1 MDDPHALGTTT
12 LTVKVKSEYWRP
24 SAASSRAKLCRQSSV
39 CVGGIT
45 TTNFSHHDASSCAPG
60 LNGPYCESC
69 VDTGAYLDTSLV
81 ACRPCLNVFAFF
93 GVVLGVVVGCIML
106 IVLEFAVFAPDPHL
120 VATSR
125 LRLFC
130 LQVAAA
136 PSSVLKTV
144 SACASHVSNH
154 PCIVRLCNAA
164 EAITL
169 PVKLKLLLG
178 FALITAQIGDVY
190 QVLYPPDYQS
200 LTHRIFSP
208 LRLDL
213 FGWIS
218 GLHLRC
224 LGIDSLQAKL
234 LVYSLLPLGLCVA
247 ASTIAWVRCHSLVPA
262 LGFVLSVAYLF
273 YPSVSMARTDV
284 IRSSA
289 HPTQPAVQPSSL
301 CRPVASLGFQTLGE
315 CDCFEQ
321 VDNEPPICFLPAD
334 YSVQCSGDHAPGDL
348 LSLGVLAILIYGIGV
363 PVLYLCLL
371 FSCRN
376 AIRSETKTPLS
387 DALSFLH
394 TSLHPWAL
402 FWPIVEALRTILL
415 TGFLALVVPGHIF
428 QLLCGL
434 LVAFA
439 FAILQVWCAPY
450 RTASNNFLAMAI
462 DVSLVLDFI
471 SSIGVQANA
480 KYNGDIDGTLLSIA
494 LYAAAFVVF
503 PITFL
508 SLLLALDPQAYL
520 KHEEDASDS
529 VAEAPQPLMISSADN
544 VSINVAAEQRELDA
558 PLAADEITPH
568 VGN

>member
-1 MDDPHALGTTT
+1 
-12 LTVKVKSEYWRP
+12 
-24 SAASSRAKLCRQSSV
+24 
-39 CVGGIT
+39 
-45 TTNFSHHDASSCAPG
+45 
-60 LNGPYCESC
+60 
-69 VDTGAYLDTSLV
+69 
-81 ACRPCLNVFAFF
+81 
-93 GVVLGVVVGCIML
+93 ML
-106 IVLEFAVFAPDPHL
+106 IVLEFAVFAPYPHL

-136 PSSVLKTV
+136 PSSVLKAV

-273 YPSVSMARTDV
+273 YP
-284 IRSSA
+284 
-289 HPTQPAVQPSSL
+289 
-301 CRPVASLGFQTLGE
+301 PVASLGFQTLGE

-363 PVLYLCLL
+363 PVLYFCLL

-508 SLLLALDPQAYL
+508 SLLLALDHQAYL